1 MTHHER
7 VVAVEKKG
15 FTGRQAGFL
24 VTVMLHSGVC
34 LGRQYCTYARIVRG
48 QKMYDFFSF
57 LVARKLATPY
67 SSAHRRARIYHV
79 HGKALYGVIG
89 EPNNR
94 NRKPVTLAR
103 AIERLML
110 LDAVIAEP
118 KLQWLGSER
127 EKVEYFRRSTT
138 LRLGELPSL
147 SFGVAPKRTVR
158 YFPDKLPIGTSNDQR
173 THVFLYLVNRE
184 TPVDF
189 RAFLHRHAELL
200 RALAEWELRL
210 LVPRHLSESAPL
222 FEAAARQELAMPL
235 RLDDANELAW
245 FFRQRRT
252 MDGGGAV
259 DDRQRF
265 RSAVRQFHAPRY
277 RAMYRLWKKEGD
289 ALLHATVSRVLSDA
303 LARRTG
309 RIKTQELV
317 HAYQHLTPLVGSA

>member
-1 MTHHER
+1 VTPQDR
-7 VVAVEKKG
+7 VAAVEKEG
-15 FTGRQAGFL
+15 FTRRQAGFL

-34 LGRQYCTYARIVRG
+34 LGRQYCAYSRIVRG
-48 QKMYDFFSF
+48 QKMYDFFSS

-67 SSAHRRARIYHV
+67 SSAHRRAKIYHV
-79 HGKALYGVIG
+79 HGKALYAVIG

-127 EKVEYFRRSTT
+127 EKVEYFRRRTT

-147 SFGVAPKRTVR
+147 SFGVAPKQTIR
-158 YFPDKLPIGTSNDQR
+158 YFPDKLPIGINSDQR
-173 THVFLYLVNRE
+173 MHVFLYLVNRE

-189 RAFLHRHAELL
+189 RAFLHRHAELF
-200 RALAEWELRL
+200 RALPEWELRL
-210 LVPRHLSESAPL
+210 LVPRHLTESVSL
-222 FEAAARQELAMPL
+222 FEAAARQELATPL

-252 MDGGGAV
+252 LDGGGSE
-259 DDRQRF
+259 DDPQRF

-277 RAMYRLWKKEGD
+277 RVMYRLWKKEGD

-303 LARRTG
+303 LVRRTG
-309 RIKTQELV
+309 RIKTQELPHV
-317 HAYQHLTPLVGSA
+317 YQHLSPLVGSA